1 MADRFWQLLAMK
13 GIKGGSEPT
22 PTQEKTVDLDMA
34 NGNQVITPDDGY
46 LLTKGTVVKPD
57 TLVPAN
63 IKKDVNIGGVVGE
76 MESADSLAGII
87 DGSLT
92 HFVMPPDKTK
102 IAAYRFYRFTN
113 LVSADL
119 GNVEDIGV
127 HAFQQCPN
135 LGSIILTKTT
145 KSIGDYAFEGDANV
159 THFSGELNG
168 KIGEYAFNGLV
179 KVSECDFSNFHIHM
193 LGRYAFC
200 GLGHDRS
207 NANTNILLL
216 DLSNSDFA
224 EIPYGCFGKS
234 ADPTII
240 FAQIILPNSVKNI
253 SPYAFAY
260 ETFCDF
266 YLTSP
271 KPPILLAS
279 SAFTSLSGCNI
290 FVPYNSFNDYKTATN
305 WTIQASIIIGY
316 VGAGVLPVGSEL
328 PTINEEGYALTW
340 FSDKDCK
347 ISATTVENADTT
359 YYCKIGTEKIG
370 YGIKTIATLS
380 CSVTISDGTKTY
392 REGDGILAGTVVTIT
407 TSATES
413 GFVPY
418 LLQVNGEDF
427 TSGGTFTVNADLNIA
442 AIYWDGK
449 NVPLQPVF
457 GDNGWAMI
465 RQAFR
470 NGLASVLWKVG
481 DQKEVTLGDGNT
493 YHIRIADMQ
502 SGRYKL
508 TDGSGTTNGVF
519 EFVECLPT
527 SYPIN
532 SSRVTDGD
540 VTGYAAG
547 GWAMC
552 QMKNTTLDVTV
563 WGLLPDDMKNA
574 ISEITLNEYSYSAP
588 SPRESVNK
596 LFLPAETELFMSRHY
611 SAEGG
616 YQDGCIQYDRFDYY
630 ASATI
635 DSSLPLRQKYRLGE
649 TSSTYWWLRSPNAG
663 NKNNFCAVNT
673 TGEYNADNA
682 TSSRGVAPCFAI

>member
-102 IAAYRFYRFTN
+102 IADYRFYHFTN

-127 HAFQQCPN
+127 RAFESCTG
-135 LGSIILTKTT
+135 LTSIVIPETT
-145 KSIGDYAFEGDANV
+145 KSIGYGAFDASGI
-159 THFSGELNG
+159 THLSGEMDGN
-168 KIGEYAFNGLV
+168 IDDNAFQLRYII
-179 KVSECDFSNFHIHM
+179 ECDFSNFKIHK
-193 LGRYAFC
+193 LGQSVFRFF
-200 GLGHDRS
+200 GQGRRNPS
-207 NANTNILLL
+207 QNILVL
-216 DLSNSDFA
+216 DFSNSDFTSIRGYCFS
-224 EIPYGCFGKS
+224 EIPYAQMIFPK
-234 ADPTII
+234 TIQDI
-240 FAQIILPNSVKNI
+240 ET
-253 SPYAFAY
+253 YAFGRISNSELY
-260 ETFCDF
+260 F
-266 YLTSP
+266 P
-271 KPPILLAS
+271 QPVPPTVKKSDAWSTLA
-279 SAFTSLSGCNI
+279 NNKI
-290 FVPYNSFNDYKTATN
+290 FVPYNSMNAYKTATN
-305 WTIQASIIIGY
+305 WTTQASNIIGY

-340 FSDKDCK
+340 FSDKACTV
-347 ISATTVENADTT
+347 SATTVENADAI
-359 YYCKIGTEKIG
+359 YYCTSGEKIG
-370 YGIKTIATLS
+370 YGVKSIETVS

-392 REGDGILAGTVVTIT
+392 RQGDGILAGTVVTIT

-427 TSGGTFTVNADLNIA
+427 TSGGTFTVNEDLNIT
-442 AIYWDGK
+442 AIYWDGE
-449 NVPLQPVF
+449 NVPLMPVF
-457 GDNGWAMI
+457 GDNSWVMI

-470 NGLASVLWKVG
+470 KGLASGLWAVG

-502 SGRYKL
+502 SGRYNL
-508 TDGSGTTNGVF
+508 TDGSGTTNGVL

-527 SYPIN
+527 NYAIN
-532 SSRVTDGD
+532 SSQVTDGD
-540 VTGYAAG
+540 VTAYAAG

-552 QMKNTTLDVTV
+552 QMKNTTLDVTI
-563 WGLLPDDMKNA
+563 WGLLPSDMKNA
-574 ISEITLNEYSYSAP
+574 ISEITLNEYSYSSP
-588 SPRESVNK
+588 SPRESANK
-596 LFLPAETELFMSRHY
+596 LFLPAETEIFMDRHY
-611 SAEGG
+611 SAEGVKT
-616 YQDGCIQYDRFDYY
+616 GCVKYNRFDYY
-630 ASATI
+630 ASATT
-635 DSSLPLRQKYRLGE
+635 DSSLPLRQKYKLGQ
-649 TSSTYWWLRSPNAG
+649 TSTTYWWLRSPNAS
-663 NKNNFCAVNT
+663 NNYSFCIV
-673 TGEYNADNA
+673 D
-682 TSSRGVAPCFAI
+682 SSGGYYHISASDSDGVAPCFAI

>member
-34 NGNQVITPDDGY
+34 NGNQIITPDDGY

-92 HFVMPPDKTK
+92 HFVMPPDKTQ
-102 IAAYRFYRFTN
+102 IAPYRFYNFKK

-119 GNVEDIGV
+119 GNVEDIGDS
-127 HAFQQCPN
+127 AFDQASLTN
-135 LGSIILTKTT
+135 IIIPATT
-145 KSIGDYAFEGDANV
+145 KRLGIGS
-159 THFSGELNG
+159 FSGNAMCTHLSGSMDGDIESS
-168 KIGEYAFNGLV
+168 AFNGLE
-179 KVSECDFSNFHIHM
+179 KLNECDISNFHIHK
-193 LGRYAFC
+193 LGSNAFRYV
-200 GLGHDRS
+200 GIYRS
-207 NANTNILLL
+207 NPDKNILVL
-216 DLSNSDFA
+216 DFSNSDFRSIPA
-224 EIPYGCFGKS
+224 NCFEYDRYMQFIFPKTVKEI
-234 ADPTII
+234 
-240 FAQIILPNSVKNI
+240 
-253 SPYAFAY
+253 
-260 ETFCDF
+260 ET
-266 YLTSP
+266 
-271 KPPILLAS
+271 
-279 SAFTSLSGCNI
+279 SAFSDVRNSELYFPMQSPPTVFNSNTWSGTMNNKI
-290 FVPYNSFNDYKTATN
+290 FVPYKVINAYKTATN
-305 WTIQASIIIGY
+305 WTTQASNIIGY

-340 FSDKDCK
+340 FSDKACTV
-347 ISATTVENADTT
+347 SATTVENADAI
-359 YYCKIGTEKIG
+359 YYCTSSTEKIG
-370 YGIKTIATLS
+370 YGVKSIETVS

-392 REGDGILAGTVVTIT
+392 RQGDGILAGTVITIT
-407 TSATES
+407 TLATES

-427 TSGGTFTVNADLNIA
+427 TSGGTFTVNEDLNIT
-442 AIYWDGK
+442 AIYWDGE
-449 NVPLQPVF
+449 NIPLQPVF
-457 GDNGWAMI
+457 GDNGWVMI

-470 NGLASVLWKVG
+470 KGLASGLWKVG

-502 SGRYKL
+502 SGRYNL

-527 SYPIN
+527 NYPIN
-532 SSRVTDGD
+532 SSQVTDGD
-540 VTGYAAG
+540 VTAYTAG

-563 WGLLPDDMKNA
+563 WGLLPSDMKNA

-588 SPRESVNK
+588 SPRESTNK
-596 LFLPAETELFMSRHY
+596 LFLPAETEIFMRRNY
-611 SAEGG
+611 SAEGAETG
-616 YQDGCIQYDRFDYY
+616 CVKYDGFDYY
-630 ASATI
+630 ASATT
-635 DSSLPLRQKYRLGE
+635 DNSLPLRQKHKIGF
-649 TSSTYWWLRSPNAG
+649 TSTTWWWLRSPQSG
-663 NKNNFCAVNT
+663 NSGYFCNVNNY
-673 TGEYNADNA
+673 GGSSYNYVPSNN
-682 TSSRGVAPCFAI
+682 SVAPCFAI

>member
-102 IAAYRFYRFTN
+102 IAAYRFYNFKN

-127 HAFQQCPN
+127 HAFDSCTG
-135 LGSIILTKTT
+135 LTSIVIPETT
-145 KSIGDYAFEGDANV
+145 KSIGYGAFDASGITHLSGEMDGDIDDYAFQLRN
-159 THFSGELNG
+159 
-168 KIGEYAFNGLV
+168 II
-179 KVSECDFSNFHIHM
+179 ECDFSNFKIHK
-193 LGRYAFC
+193 LGQSVFRFF
-200 GLGHDRS
+200 GQSRRNPS
-207 NANTNILLL
+207 QNILVL
-216 DLSNSDFA
+216 DFSNSDFTSIRGYCFS
-224 EIPYGCFGKS
+224 EIPYAQMIFPK
-234 ADPTII
+234 TIQDI
-240 FAQIILPNSVKNI
+240 ET
-253 SPYAFAY
+253 YAFGRISNSELY
-260 ETFCDF
+260 F
-266 YLTSP
+266 P
-271 KPPILLAS
+271 KPVPPTVKKSDAWSTLA
-279 SAFTSLSGCNI
+279 NNKI
-290 FVPYNSFNDYKTATN
+290 FVPYNSMNAYKTATN
-305 WTIQASIIIGY
+305 WTTQASNIIGY

-340 FSDKDCK
+340 FSDKACTV
-347 ISATTVENADTT
+347 SATTVENADAI
-359 YYCKIGTEKIG
+359 YYCTSGTEKIG
-370 YGIKTIATLS
+370 YGVKSIETIS

-392 REGDGILAGTVVTIT
+392 RQGDGILAGTVVTIT

-427 TSGGTFTVNADLNIA
+427 TSGGTFTVNEDLNITA
-442 AIYWDGK
+442 VYWDGK
-449 NVPLQPVF
+449 NIPLQPVF
-457 GDNGWAMI
+457 GDNSWAMI
-465 RQAFR
+465 RHAFR
-470 NGLASVLWKVG
+470 NGLASGLWAVG

-502 SGRYKL
+502 SGRYNL

-519 EFVECLPT
+519 EFVECLT
-527 SYPIN
+527 TGYPIN
-532 SSRVTDGD
+532 SSQVTDGD
-540 VTGYAAG
+540 VTAYTAG

-563 WGLLPDDMKNA
+563 WGWLPDDMKLA

-588 SPRESVNK
+588 SPRESMNK
-596 LFLPAETELFMSRHY
+596 LFLPAETEIFMDRHF
-611 SAEGG
+611 SAEGD
-616 YQDGCIQYDRFDYY
+616 QTGCVKYNRFDYY
-630 ASATI
+630 ASATT
-635 DSSLPLRQKYRLGE
+635 DGSLSLRGKYILGQIYT
-649 TSSTYWWLRSPNAG
+649 TSWWLRSPSAG
-663 NKNNFCAVNT
+663 SSDVFCSV
-673 TGEYNADNA
+673 
-682 TSSRGVAPCFAI
+682 SSDGSYSNSFAQYSYSVAPCFAI